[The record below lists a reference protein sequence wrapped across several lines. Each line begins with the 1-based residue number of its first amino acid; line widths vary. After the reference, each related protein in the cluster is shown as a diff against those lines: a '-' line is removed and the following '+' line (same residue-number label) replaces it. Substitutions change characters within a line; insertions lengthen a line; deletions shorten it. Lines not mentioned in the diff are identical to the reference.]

1 MFTVVLGFDI
11 VFVEDLVDHR
21 QCLAVVQLWVGV
33 YCAMAVRMAVR
44 VLMGMVM
51 RVIVG
56 MVMRVI
62 VTVTV
67 IVSVRMTMLVRMMP
81 AVAPRQ

>member
-1 MFTVVLGFDI
+1 VGFEVFPVVLSFDV

-33 YCAMAVRMAVR
+33 YCALAVRMAVR
-44 VLMGMVM
+44 VLMGMAM
-51 RVIVG
+51 R
-56 MVMRVI
+56 

-67 IVSVRMTMLVRMMP
+67 LVIVTVRMTMLVRMMP
-81 AVAPRQ
+81 AVAPGQ

>member
-1 MFTVVLGFDI
+1 MGFEVFTVVLSFDV

-33 YCAMAVRMAVR
+33 YCAMAMRMAVR

-51 RVIVG
+51 RVIV
-56 MVMRVI
+56 
-62 VTVTV
+62 TVTV
-67 IVSVRMTMLVRMMP
+67 IVIVTVRMTMFVRMMP
-81 AVAPRQ
+81 AVAPGQ